1 MAFIGGS
8 TGVIYRQFS
17 ITIVS
22 AMTLSVLVALILT
35 PALCATL
42 LKPADASRPRGRG
55 GFFGWFNRTFAKSV
69 ERYDKSLRKVL
80 GRPLPALIGYA
91 LVLVLLGVLFVRLP
105 TGFLPD
111 EDQGA
116 IINLVSLPAGAE
128 QDRTLAVIKQIEHHY
143 LKDEPDAQ
151 AMMGVTGFSF
161 AGAGQNA
168 GAAFVSLK
176 DWSKRPGARNHAP
189 AIVARAMA
197 AFQNIRDGL
206 AFALTPPSIQGL
218 GASAGF
224 DFELE
229 DRGGLGHERLLQA
242 RNQLLGM
249 AAKDPILAQVRP
261 NGQEDTPQLHLDVDV
276 AKAQALGITQDQ
288 INDTITAAWGGTYVN
303 DFIDRGR
310 VKRVYMEGDA
320 RYRASP
326 DDLNRWYARSASGTM
341 TPFSAFATSHWAFGP
356 TRLERYN
363 GQAAFEIQGQSAPG
377 KSSGAAI
384 EEMAKLAGQLPAGVG
399 YEWTNLSYQEQLSG
413 NQAPVLY
420 AISLLVVFLCLAA
433 LYESWSVPVAVLLVV
448 PLGIVG
454 AVLAATLRGL
464 YNDIY
469 FQVGLLTTIGLS
481 AKNAILIVEFAE
493 AGERAGKS
501 ALDAAMDAA
510 RQRLRPIL
518 MTSLAFIA
526 GVTPLALSN
535 GAGAGSQND
544 IGTGVIGGMLTATI
558 LAIFLVPL
566 FFVLVRGWFKSR
578 GPRTAG
584 AGGES

>member
-1 MAFIGGS
+1 
-8 TGVIYRQFS
+8 
-17 ITIVS
+17 
-22 AMTLSVLVALILT
+22 
-35 PALCATL
+35 
-42 LKPADASRPRGRG
+42 
-55 GFFGWFNRTFAKSV
+55 
-69 ERYDKSLRKVL
+69 
-80 GRPLPALIGYA
+80 
-91 LVLVLLGVLFVRLP
+91 
-105 TGFLPD
+105 
-111 EDQGA
+111 
-116 IINLVSLPAGAE
+116 
-128 QDRTLAVIKQIEHHY
+128 
-143 LKDEPDAQ
+143 
-151 AMMGVTGFSF
+151 MMGVTGFSF